1 MMVDMF
7 VIAVCC
13 IVFIVGEFFVVYSI
27 LSSIFLVIYSCFK
40 PFLLCNKNVL

>member
-13 IVFIVGEFFVVYSI
+13 IVFISGEFFVFYSI
-27 LSSIFLVIYSCFK
+27 LSSIT
-40 PFLLCNKNVL
+40 FLLCNKNVL